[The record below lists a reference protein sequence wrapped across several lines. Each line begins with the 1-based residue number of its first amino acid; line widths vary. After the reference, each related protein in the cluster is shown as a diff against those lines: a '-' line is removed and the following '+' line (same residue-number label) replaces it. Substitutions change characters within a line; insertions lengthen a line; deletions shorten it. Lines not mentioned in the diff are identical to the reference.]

1 MQASKKFNL
10 ITAHV
15 STATANEHIQQFC
28 KLTGHRVLV
37 HHSKD
42 GRILLRVGSDRW
54 SSPSFGSASELIGFC
69 AAINVG
75 FTALELAGARMKGA
89 AC

>member
-1 MQASKKFNL
+1 MQPSHKFNL
-10 ITAHV
+10 ITQHV
-15 STATANEHIQQFC
+15 SNATASEHVQQFC

-42 GRILLRVGSDRW
+42 GRIMLRVGSERW
-54 SSPSFGSASELIGFC
+54 SSPCFGSASELIGYV

-75 FTALELAGARMKGA
+75 FTALELAGAR
-89 AC
+89 